1 MDSSSSDQVKQRN
14 QASLGGVEPVLI
26 ESASFASSLSEK
38 RLISLIAICF
48 LTQGISQHFS
58 LLSQPLNSFLK
69 DRLALSAFDMSC
81 FFALLM
87 FPWVIKPIYGII
99 CDTIPGQGRGR
110 LSYLFLGNLV
120 TALLYVCLALCFCA
134 YDQFATFL
142 SGRWQA
148 FAIVFF
154 LFLGSTGMA
163 LVTVVTTSLSASSH
177 LPRRL
182 FGLQGF
188 AYYLANIPA
197 LILGGYLAQSVATGT
212 MAQASLVMSGALVLA
227 ALPAL
232 VTAVFLWRDMWKE
245 RHLFHDF
252 KVSQEK
258 SKVSLFGFIGKEAQS
273 SFSEFFSERH
283 LKATLIFL
291 ALWNFSPSL
300 GTGLYFYERNI
311 LKFSPELIANLAAVS
326 SFGMLIGSLLYG
338 LVNKRFDL
346 KWMAGWSIL
355 ASFLYV
361 FLQDPLS
368 AFAIEFFRGFS
379 LSIFTLF
386 LYSLAAEVAPVKNN
400 AFAMAL
406 FICFYNLANE
416 LGMVFGGLLYS
427 SLCERLSGSIL
438 PLIAV
443 SIATTLLSLFCIPFM
458 KKE

>member
-1 MDSSSSDQVKQRN
+1 MDSSAIDQANKANQAN
-14 QASLGGVEPVLI
+14 QASLENGEPLLD
-26 ESASFASSLSEK
+26 EQYSEK
-38 RLISLIAICF
+38 RLISLVVICF

-81 FFALLM
+81 FFAVLM
-87 FPWVIKPIYGII
+87 LPWVIKPIYGII
-99 CDTIPGQGRGR
+99 CDTIPGLGRGR
-110 LSYLFLGNLV
+110 LAYLFLGNLV
-120 TALLYVCLALCFCA
+120 TALFYVCLAFCFGA
-134 YDQFATFL
+134 HDQFANWL
-142 SGRWQA
+142 SARWQA
-148 FAIVFF
+148 LAIVIL

-163 LVTVVTTSLSASSH
+163 LVTVVTTSLSARSQFS
-177 LPRRL
+177 RRL

-188 AYYLANIPA
+188 NYYLANIPA
-197 LILGGYLAQSVATGT
+197 LVLGGYLAKSIAIGSPV
-212 MAQASLVMSGALVLA
+212 QAYLVMSGALVLA

-232 VTAVFLWRDMWKE
+232 VTAVLLWRDMRREGRLFQDFILSRKE
-245 RHLFHDF
+245 N
-252 KVSQEK
+252 E
-258 SKVSLFGFIGKEAQS
+258 VSLFSLLSAEALS
-273 SFSEFFSERH
+273 SMRGFFSERQ

-311 LKFSPELIANLAAVS
+311 LKFSPELIANLAAAS
-326 SFGMLIGSLLYG
+326 SLGMLIGSLLFG

-346 KWMAGWSIL
+346 KWMAAWSIL
-355 ASFLYV
+355 ASVLYV
-361 FLQDPLS
+361 FLEDPVIAYS
-368 AFAIEFFRGFS
+368 IEFFRGFS

-386 LYSLAAEVAPVKNN
+386 LYSLAAEVAPAKNN

-416 LGMVFGGLLYS
+416 LGMVLGGFLYS
-427 SLCERLSGSIL
+427 TLCERYLSGSIL

-443 SIATTLLSLFCIPFM
+443 SVATTLLSLFCIPFM